1 MRRAIFNGTFN
12 PTKMYWPLNNITG
25 SVGYNQIDL
34 IYLMESTMRTF
45 AESNVINASSKE
57 FVTFTNFLYP
67 AFCNLVNSTKISLHK
82 HFINYFTGL
91 NTTDTIIYSLHSIA
105 FLITILLIIL
115 LSHKFFGSML
125 AVM

>member
-12 PTKMYWPLNNITG
+12 PAKMYWPLNNITG

-34 IYLMESTMRTF
+34 IYLMESAMRTL

-91 NTTDTIIYSLHSIA
+91 HTADTIIYSLHSIA